1 MSQVP
6 SPKFRIE
13 FSREV
18 DKTPVR
24 ARFPTMTRRD
34 SIRIMAAGAGFTT
47 LSAAEDPTP
56 TMNTR
61 AIPSTGESLPV
72 IGMGTWQTFDV
83 RPKEAAPM
91 EQILQAFVE
100 LGGKVLDSSPMYGRS
115 EEVAGQMIGKFAL
128 REKLFVATK
137 VWTTGK
143 EEGINQMNASMEKL
157 KAKPIDLMQV
167 HNLQDVATHLE
178 TLRAW
183 KKEGLVRYLG
193 ITHYTASQHE
203 AVEKLLDKESL
214 DFVQINYSVGER
226 DAEKRLLP
234 LAKDRGVA
242 VIANRPF
249 AGGELIK
256 SLVKKP
262 LPEWAKEIDCSS
274 WAQLLLKWV
283 VSHPAMTCAIPATSK
298 IDHLRDNMKAGLGK
312 MPDEEMR
319 KKIASAAAS

>member
-1 MSQVP
+1 
-6 SPKFRIE
+6 
-13 FSREV
+13 
-18 DKTPVR
+18 
-24 ARFPTMTRRD
+24 MTRRD
-34 SIRIMAAGAGFTT
+34 SIRIMAAGAGCTT
-47 LSAAEDPTP
+47 LSAAENAGPA
-56 TMNTR
+56 MNTR
-61 AIPSTGESLPV
+61 AIPSSGEKLPV

-91 EQILQAFVE
+91 ELILQEFAA

-115 EEVAGQMIGKFAL
+115 EEMAGYMIGKFGL

-143 EEGINQMNASMEKL
+143 EEGIKQMEASMEKL
-157 KAKPIDLMQV
+157 KARPIDLMQV

-178 TLRAW
+178 TLRSW
-183 KKEGLVRYLG
+183 KKDGLVRYLG
-193 ITHYTASQHE
+193 ITHYTASQHA
-203 AVEKLLDKESL
+203 AVEKLLETETL

-226 DAEKRLLP
+226 EAEKRLLP

-256 SLVKKP
+256 GLVQNP
-262 LPEWAKEIDCSS
+262 LPDWAKEIDCTS

-298 IDHLRDNMKAGLGK
+298 IEHLRDNMTAGLGAI
-312 MPDEEMR
+312 PDEEMR
-319 KKIASAAAS
+319 KRIASAASS

>member
-1 MSQVP
+1 
-6 SPKFRIE
+6 
-13 FSREV
+13 
-18 DKTPVR
+18 
-24 ARFPTMTRRD
+24 
-34 SIRIMAAGAGFTT
+34 MAAGAGCTA
-47 LSAAEDPTP
+47 SPAAEDAGPK
-56 TMNTR
+56 MNTR
-61 AIPSTGESLPV
+61 SIPSTGEKLPV

-91 EQILQAFVE
+91 ELILQAFVE
-100 LGGKVLDSSPMYGRS
+100 SGGKVLDSSPMYGRS
-115 EEVAGQMIGKFAL
+115 EEMAGYMIGKFGL

-143 EEGINQMNASMEKL
+143 EEGIRQMEASMEKL
-157 KAKPIDLMQV
+157 KARPIDLMQV
-167 HNLQDVATHLE
+167 HNLQDVATHLD

-183 KKEGLVRYLG
+183 KKDGLVRYLG
-193 ITHYTASQHE
+193 ITHYTASQHQ
-203 AVEKLLDKESL
+203 AVEKLLETEKL

-226 DAEKRLLP
+226 EAEKRLLP
-234 LAKDRGVA
+234 LARERGVA

-256 SLVKKP
+256 GLVKKP
-262 LPEWAKEIDCSS
+262 LPEWAKEIDCDS

-298 IDHLRDNMKAGLGK
+298 IDHLRDNMKAGLGV

-319 KKIASAAAS
+319 KRIAEAASP

>member
-1 MSQVP
+1 
-6 SPKFRIE
+6 
-13 FSREV
+13 
-18 DKTPVR
+18 
-24 ARFPTMTRRD
+24 MTRRD
-34 SIRIMAAGAGFTT
+34 SIRIMAAGAGCTT
-47 LSAAEDPTP
+47 LSAADDT
-56 TMNTR
+56 TSSMNTR
-61 AIPSTGESLPV
+61 AIPSTGEKLPV
-72 IGMGTWQTFDV
+72 IGMGTWQTFDL
-83 RPKEAAPM
+83 PPQEAGAM
-91 EQILQAFVE
+91 ELVLQAFVE

-115 EEVAGQMIGKFAL
+115 EEVAGQMIAKFGL

-143 EEGINQMNASMEKL
+143 DKGIEQMNASMEKL
-157 KAKPIDLMQV
+157 KARPIDLMQV

-183 KKEGLVRYLG
+183 KKDGLVRYLG

-203 AVEKLLDKESL
+203 AVEKLLEKETL

-234 LAKDRGVA
+234 LAMDRGVA

-249 AGGELIK
+249 SGGDLIK
-256 SLVKKP
+256 GLLKKP
-262 LPEWAKEIDCSS
+262 LPEWAKEIDCDS

-298 IDHLRDNMKAGLGK
+298 INHLRDNMKAGLGT

-319 KKIASAAAS
+319 NKIASAATS

>member
-1 MSQVP
+1 
-6 SPKFRIE
+6 
-13 FSREV
+13 
-18 DKTPVR
+18 
-24 ARFPTMTRRD
+24 MTRRD
-34 SIRIMAAGAGFTT
+34 SIRIMAAGAGCTT
-47 LSAAEDPTP
+47 LSAADDT
-56 TMNTR
+56 TSSMNTR
-61 AIPSTGESLPV
+61 AIPSTGEKLPV
-72 IGMGTWQTFDV
+72 IGMGTWQTFDL
-83 RPKEAAPM
+83 PPQEAGAM
-91 EQILQAFVE
+91 EPVLQAFVE

-115 EEVAGQMIGKFAL
+115 EEVAGQMIAKFGL

-143 EEGINQMNASMEKL
+143 DKGIEQMNASMEKL
-157 KAKPIDLMQV
+157 KARPIDLMQV

-183 KKEGLVRYLG
+183 KKDGLVRYLG

-203 AVEKLLDKESL
+203 AVEKLLEKETL

-234 LAKDRGVA
+234 LAMDRGVA

-249 AGGELIK
+249 SGGDLIK
-256 SLVKKP
+256 GLLKKP
-262 LPEWAKEIDCSS
+262 LPEWAKEIDCDS

-298 IDHLRDNMKAGLGK
+298 INHLRDNMKAGLGT

-319 KKIASAAAS
+319 KKIASAATS